1 MRKAILLLSL
11 LFVGASLYF
20 ALPAGEGGATYVADF
35 DHFYPTYDELADF
48 LDDLGANSPI
58 AAAYTIGSSDETNP
72 PRDLKALKISDNP
85 DVEEDEPGFLFVGVI
100 HGDEPL
106 GVRVML
112 HLIETLTEGYATDPE
127 VQNWVDAYEIWIIPV
142 INPYG
147 YDNIWRKNGPDT
159 TNPNTSGVD
168 INRNFDFRWDQAPVM
183 PINSDTYR
191 GPYAGSEPETQAFRN
206 FVIDQ
211 RPAFGITFHS
221 GRGGTVGQI
230 MYPWNPV
237 PPSVYPN
244 PPDRERIIDIANV
257 IADAVMVSRGGS
269 TLDRPSIEDAGAI
282 GQSNCNNYAVTGM
295 FDYMLETNS
304 NDDWI
309 DLFFYNV
316 DLDSYTAAQ
325 QTRLDAAREHV
336 FDYLDGIKGL
346 FRHFLFSSAGGFTF
360 TGPGVT
366 GLVYDGLTGDP
377 LAATVQVLE
386 IDDTDGDGDVDQY
399 DLDLDGDGD
408 YDMLFHAADALFG
421 RHLRLLEFGTWTFEF
436 KVVGYLTQTI
446 SVDVLSGAGSVP
458 LVQLDVALD
467 PGIDTDGDGLT
478 DYEELHTYNTDPD
491 DEDSD
496 DDGLNDGDE
505 VNIHGTDPLNSD
517 SDDDGLS
524 DGDEISIGTDP
535 LASDTDGD
543 GLMDGREVST
553 GTDPLDPDTDD
564 DGLLDGED
572 VEFIQNVVNSLPS
585 SAFKNGKSDHGHRTA
600 INSIL
605 RDVEEHLLNGET
617 EEAIRLLNNLR
628 KHVDGDPH
636 ADKND
641 WILEDTARLQVRD
654 LIDALL
660 SNLSS

>member
-1 MRKAILLLSL
+1 MRKIVLLLIGI
-11 LFVGASLYF
+11 FVAASLYS
-20 ALPAGEGGATYVADF
+20 ALAGNGSAADVADF
-35 DHFYPTYDELADF
+35 DHFYPTYDELVDF
-48 LDDLGANSPI
+48 LNDLSFNSPI
-58 AAAYTIGSSDETNP
+58 AAAYTIGSSDEAV
-72 PRDLKALKISDNP
+72 PRDLIAIKISDNP
-85 DVEEDEPGFLFVGVI
+85 DIEEDEPGFLFVGVI

-106 GVRVML
+106 GVRVVL

-127 VQNWVDAYEIWIIPV
+127 VQHWVDAYEIWIVPV

-147 YDNIWRKNGPDT
+147 YDNIWRKNGPNTID
-159 TNPNTSGVD
+159 PNTSGVD
-168 INRNFDFRWDQAPVM
+168 LNRNFDFRWDQADVV
-183 PINSDTYR
+183 PIDSDTYR

-221 GRGGTVGQI
+221 GRGGTAGEI

-257 IADAVMVSRGGS
+257 IADAVMVSRGGGQ
-269 TLDRPSIEDAGAI
+269 LDSPSIEDAGAI
-282 GQSNCNNYAVTGM
+282 GQSNCNNHAVTGM

-304 NDDWI
+304 GDDWV
-309 DLFFYNV
+309 DAFFYNV

-325 QTRLDAAREHV
+325 QTRLDEAREYV
-336 FDYLDGIKGL
+336 LSYLDGIRGL
-346 FRHFLFSSAGGFTF
+346 MRHFLFSSVGGFRF

-386 IDDTDGDGDVDQY
+386 IDDTDGDGDVDQD

-408 YDMLFHAADALFG
+408 FDMLFRTADELFG

-436 KVVGYLTQTI
+436 KVVGYRTQTI
-446 SVDVLSGAGSVP
+446 PVNLLFGPGSVP
-458 LVQLDVALD
+458 LFHLDVALD

-478 DYEELHTYNTDPD
+478 DYEELHIYNTDPE

-505 VNIHGTDPLNSD
+505 VNIHGTDPLNPD
-517 SDDDGLS
+517 T
-524 DGDEISIGTDP
+524 DGDELPDGDEVSIGTDP

-543 GLMDGREVST
+543 GLMDGREVSI

-572 VEFIQNVVNSLPS
+572 VEFIQNVVNSLPPH
-585 SAFKNGKSDHGHRTA
+585 AFKSGKSDKGHRTA

-605 RDVEEHLLNGET
+605 RNVETHLLIGET
-617 EEAIRLLNNLR
+617 EEAITLLNNLR
-628 KHVDGDPH
+628 KHVDGEPH
-636 ADKND
+636 ADRND
-641 WILEDTARLQVRD
+641 WILNNAARLQVRD
-654 LIDALL
+654 LIDVLL
-660 SNLSS
+660 SNLS

>member
-1 MRKAILLLSL
+1 MKKTILFLFI
-11 LFVGASLYF
+11 LFVGASFYS
-20 ALPAGEGGATYVADF
+20 ALSGNSIAADVADL
-35 DHFYPTYDELADF
+35 DRFYPTYDELVDF
-48 LDDLGANSPI
+48 LHDLGFNSPI
-58 AAAYTIGSSDETNP
+58 AATYTIGSSDEAI
-72 PRDLKALKISDNP
+72 PRDLIALKISDNP

-127 VQNWVDAYEIWIIPV
+127 IQDWVDAYEIWIIPV

-147 YDNIWRKNGPDT
+147 YDNILRKNGPNTFD
-159 TNPNTSGVD
+159 PNTSGVD
-168 INRNFDFRWDQAPVM
+168 LNRNFTFRWDQADVV

-191 GPYAGSEPETQAFRN
+191 GPYANSEPETQAFSS

-221 GRGGTVGQI
+221 GRGGTVGEI

-244 PPDRERIIDIANV
+244 PPDRERIIDIAEV
-257 IADAVMVSRGGS
+257 IADAVMVYRGGS
-269 TLDRPSIEDAGAI
+269 PLDRPSIEDAGAI
-282 GQSNCNNYAVTGM
+282 GQSNCNNHAVTGM

-304 NDDWI
+304 GDDWI
-309 DLFFYNV
+309 DACFYNV
-316 DLDSYTAAQ
+316 DLDSYTVAQQMRLNAAQ
-325 QTRLDAAREHV
+325 EYV
-336 FDYLDGIKGL
+336 YSYLDGIKGL
-346 FRHFLFSSAGGFTF
+346 LRHFLFSTVGGFIF

-386 IDDTDGDGDVDQY
+386 IDDTDGDGDVDQD
-399 DLDLDGDGD
+399 DLDLDGNGD
-408 YDMLFHAADALFG
+408 FDILFRTADELFG

-436 KVVGYLTQTI
+436 KVVGYRTQTI
-446 SVDVLSGAGSVP
+446 PMNLLFGPGSVP
-458 LVQLDVALD
+458 LFHLDVAMD

-478 DYEELHTYNTDPD
+478 DYEELHIYNTDPE
-491 DEDSD
+491 DEDTD

-505 VNIHGTDPLNSD
+505 VNIHGTNPRNAD
-517 SDDDGLS
+517 SDDDELP
-524 DGDEISIGTDP
+524 DGDEVSIGTDP

-543 GLMDGREVST
+543 G
-553 GTDPLDPDTDD
+553 
-564 DGLLDGED
+564 
-572 VEFIQNVVNSLPS
+572 EFIQNVVNSLPF
-585 SAFKNGKSDHGHRTA
+585 SAFKSGKSDRGHRTA

-605 RDVEEHLLNGET
+605 RNVEGNLLSGET
-617 EEAIRLLNNLR
+617 EEAITLLNNLR
-628 KHVDGDPH
+628 KHVDGESH
-636 ADKND
+636 ADRND
-641 WILEDTARLQVRD
+641 WILDDAARLEVRD
-654 LIDALL
+654 LIDLLL